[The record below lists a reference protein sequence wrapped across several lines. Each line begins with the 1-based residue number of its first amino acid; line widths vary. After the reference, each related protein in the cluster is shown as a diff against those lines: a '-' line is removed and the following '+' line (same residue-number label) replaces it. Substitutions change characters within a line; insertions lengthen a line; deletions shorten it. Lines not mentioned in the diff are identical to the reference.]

1 MKFNQSNSSSS
12 RAVVSWIT
20 SKKGKLACHIN
31 KVKQKER
38 REDQTLVKERAT
50 WSEIKKQNENENCQ

>member
-1 MKFNQSNSSSS
+1 MSYQQSETK
-12 RAVVSWIT
+12 R
-20 SKKGKLACHIN
+20 
-31 KVKQKER
+31 E